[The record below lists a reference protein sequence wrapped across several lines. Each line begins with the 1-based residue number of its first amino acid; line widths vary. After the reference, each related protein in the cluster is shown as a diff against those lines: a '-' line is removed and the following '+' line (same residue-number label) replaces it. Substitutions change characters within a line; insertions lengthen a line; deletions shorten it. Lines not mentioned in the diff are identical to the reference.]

1 MTALERIVFVVLVL
15 AVAGGGYWWWR
26 SQQTPAPAPVSV
38 APAPA
43 PPPATP
49 APDDQT
55 IQHPIEQAPIAGVAE
70 GPKPPPLP
78 PLGESD
84 AAATEALAKIFPQNK
99 LPEFVVPKTVIRHV
113 VATVD
118 NLPRDKVSMNLWP
131 LKPVGGMLMVANT
144 PNGKVI
150 APENSARY
158 TPYVSWME
166 SIDSH
171 KLAGVYFRF
180 YPLFQDAYK
189 ELGYPK
195 GYFNDRLVTVIDHLL
210 ATPEVPGAIRLEQ
223 PKVLY
228 EYADPVLKATSS
240 GQQILLRMGNDNA
253 RRVKAKLRELRKEV
267 TKQAAKQ

>member
-1 MTALERIVFVVLVL
+1 MTALEKIIFVVLVL

-26 SQQTPAPAPVSV
+26 SQTPAPLPV
-38 APAPA
+38 APAA
-43 PPPATP
+43 PPVAAP
-49 APDDQT
+49 APDEQGV
-55 IQHPIEQAPIAGVAE
+55 QHPIEQAPVASGAE
-70 GPKPPPLP
+70 APKPLP
-78 PLGESD
+78 ALGESD
-84 AAATEALAKIFPQNK
+84 AATIEALASLFPQNK
-99 LPEFVVPKTVIRHV
+99 LPEFLVPKSLIRHI

-118 NLPRDKVSMNLWP
+118 NLPREKVSTNLWP
-131 LKPVGGMLMVANT
+131 LKPAGGIFVVANT
-144 PNGKVI
+144 PNGTVI

-158 TPYVSWME
+158 TPYVKWME

-180 YPLFQDAYK
+180 YPLFQEAYK

-253 RRVKAKLRELRKEV
+253 QRVKAKLRELRKEV
-267 TKQAAKQ
+267 TRQAPKQ